1 MIKNKKPYYLRQPW
15 DILFKKGKMEKVSP
29 WSVDLVFLLATLLE
43 EMEKAGI
50 DLRIAGTAVSS
61 SVLIYEKKAELL
73 LEIDKPILDEDEKPD
88 VYIPP
93 PVMLPYRFELTTTS
107 VIDLI
112 EALEK
117 ALSESSVKKSS
128 RLPILPDP
136 DPDFLHFENYLLQ
149 IEADAEGLLSNI
161 KSSYL
166 GKTLTFLEL
175 VKELPWKQ
183 IVKIFM
189 MLLFLAQRLDVRVFQ
204 DENEDDIL
212 IDLNEGEL
220 YE

>member
-50 DLRIAGTAVSS
+50 DLRIAGTAVTS
-61 SVLIYEKKAELL
+61 SVLIYAKKAELL
-73 LEIDKPILDEDEKPD
+73 LEIDKPILDKNEKQD

-117 ALSESSVKKSS
+117 ALNESSVKKSR
-128 RLPILPDP
+128 RLPILPE
-136 DPDFLHFENYLLQ
+136 PDFFNFENYLLE

-161 KSSYL
+161 KSTYL

-189 MLLFLAQRLDVRVFQ
+189 MLLFLAQRLDVHVFQ
-204 DENEDDIL
+204 DETEDDIL

-220 YE
+220 